1 MNKLYLVEIKLG
13 PFKIRRY
20 VLNSEYLAKVI
31 TENPDYEYV
40 KVLKEIKDEELTKPK
55 TRKLQ
60 KK

>member
-1 MNKLYLVEIKLG
+1 MYLVEIKLG

-20 VLNSEYLAKVI
+20 VLNSEYLAKVL

-55 TRKLQ
+55 IRKR
-60 KK
+60 KR

>member
-20 VLNSEYLAKVI
+20 VLNSEYLAKVL

-40 KVLKEIKDEELTKPK
+40 KILKEIKDEELSKSK
-55 TRKLQ
+55 IRKR
-60 KK
+60 KR

>member
-20 VLNSEYLAKVI
+20 VLNSEYLAKVL

-40 KVLKEIKDEELTKPK
+40 KILKEIKDEELAKSK
-55 TRKLQ
+55 IRKR
-60 KK
+60 KR